1 MTSSVPFSASSETKI
16 SINTDLREPPM
27 YQLIFLNDTSTT
39 YEFVVDTL
47 VKHLNYKEAT
57 AQKITEEIH
66 EVGSACVAVLPY
78 ELAEQKGIEITVS
91 ARSHGYPLN
100 IKIEPEAD

>member
-1 MTSSVPFSASSETKI
+1 MTASSASSETKI
-16 SINTDLREPPM
+16 AINTDLREPPM
-27 YQLIFLNDTSTT
+27 YQLIFLNDTGTT
-39 YEFVVDTL
+39 FDFVVESLMKYLT
-47 VKHLNYKEAT
+47 YTEAT

-78 ELAEQKGIEITVS
+78 EIAEQKGIEITVS
-91 ARSHGYPLN
+91 ARSNGYPLN